1 MFMAL
6 SLFNR
11 VIVIGLVIAVVIGGW
26 FLYYRERNNFAEYRT
41 ATIAAAKAQQ
51 DKTDLITKQQNRI
64 TKKAEESY
72 AKDVASIRSV
82 YDGLR
87 KSNGG
92 GSMPSVPDPTSNPA
106 GATAH
111 YVSVAP
117 DLAIKCAETTQQWV
131 GLRDWIIEQQKVNE

>member
-11 VIVIGLVIAVVIGGW
+11 VIIICVIVAVVIGGW

-51 DKTDLITKQQNRI
+51 DKTDLITLQQKRI
-64 TKKAEESY
+64 TKKAEANY
-72 AKDVASIRSV
+72 AKDVASISSI

-92 GSMPSVPDPTSNPA
+92 SALSNVPDSTTDPA
-106 GATAH
+106 RATAY

-117 DLAIKCAETTQQWV
+117 DLAEKCAITTQKWLSIV
-131 GLRDWIIEQQKVNE
+131 EWADEQEQVNQ

>member
-11 VIVIGLVIAVVIGGW
+11 VIVVLIAVAVVVGGW

-51 DKTDLITKQQNRI
+51 DKTDLINSQRKRI
-64 TKKAEESY
+64 NKKAEVNNE
-72 AKDVASIRSV
+72 KDLAFIGVV

-92 GSMPSVPDPTSNPA
+92 GSMPNVPDPAADPA
-106 GATAH
+106 RATAY

-117 DLAIKCAETTQQWV
+117 DLAEKCAITTQKWLSIV
-131 GLRDWIIEQQKVNE
+131 EWADEQEQANK

>member
-11 VIVIGLVIAVVIGGW
+11 VIIICVIVAVVIGGW

-51 DKTDLITKQQNRI
+51 DKTDLITSQQKRI

-92 GSMPSVPDPTSNPA
+92 GSMPNVPDPAADPA
-106 GATAH
+106 RATAY

-117 DLAIKCAETTQQWV
+117 DLAEKCAITTQKWLSIV
-131 GLRDWIIEQQKVNE
+131 EWADEQEQADK